1 LLPALDHVIEKIA
14 AFSETRP
21 ASLVLITDGEVGN
34 EEAILKR
41 LAARPSLRVHVFGI
55 DVTIND
61 GFLNQLAARHHGT
74 SCLLAPTDDIV
85 GAVARLGDRLRRP
98 VFTSLRAPKGWE
110 LPGADLPDLHA
121 GEVLSL
127 PLRKQGMDHRGA
139 TDEAPSRELVVEGK
153 LADGS
158 SRQLRFYLARSP
170 SPAIPLVWAR
180 RRIELLLAQG
190 QPAAAIS
197 LARENNLVCEGAAFI
212 AWDEAEKVAVS
223 TREIYQ
229 PAMVVARSCCM
240 PPAPAGEMLSEM
252 CQPVIHE
259 EGLFRAPKAKKS
271 FFDLLTPRARK
282 PMPPSGP
289 EDVNSRVRMW
299 RTEMEQHV
307 LLQTLFGGQFLDCL
321 LAWVLANPAESE
333 ARLRRLNELPVTL
346 KRAAAKT
353 QAERLLALKKWVE
366 RWLENP
372 FRDEAF
378 ASLNEM
384 QKTLV
389 QSGAP
394 PIR

>member
-1 LLPALDHVIEKIA
+1 
-14 AFSETRP
+14 
-21 ASLVLITDGEVGN
+21 
-34 EEAILKR
+34 
-41 LAARPSLRVHVFGI
+41 
-55 DVTIND
+55 
-61 GFLNQLAARHHGT
+61 
-74 SCLLAPTDDIV
+74 
-85 GAVARLGDRLRRP
+85 
-98 VFTSLRAPKGWE
+98 
-110 LPGADLPDLHA
+110 
-121 GEVLSL
+121 
-127 PLRKQGMDHRGA
+127 
-139 TDEAPSRELVVEGK
+139 
-153 LADGS
+153 
-158 SRQLRFYLARSP
+158 
-170 SPAIPLVWAR
+170 
-180 RRIELLLAQG
+180 
-190 QPAAAIS
+190 
-197 LARENNLVCEGAAFI
+197 
-212 AWDEAEKVAVS
+212 
-223 TREIYQ
+223 
-229 PAMVVARSCCM
+229 
-240 PPAPAGEMLSEM
+240 MLSEM